1 MRFLMIDKIVEW
13 RIGGLARAVKNITL
27 SEDFFDD
34 HFPRM
39 PIMPG
44 VLILE
49 GMAQLG
55 GIFLEETV
63 QEKLG
68 LEKKAI
74 MTIIDKTKFRDISRP
89 GDTLVYTAE
98 VLSFNPDAGKVEVT
112 ARKKDKE
119 IVSTR
124 ITYVLNAYEDPILQR
139 DRLRLVN
146 MWKEGL
152 NE

>member
-1 MRFLMIDKIVEW
+1 MIDKIVEW